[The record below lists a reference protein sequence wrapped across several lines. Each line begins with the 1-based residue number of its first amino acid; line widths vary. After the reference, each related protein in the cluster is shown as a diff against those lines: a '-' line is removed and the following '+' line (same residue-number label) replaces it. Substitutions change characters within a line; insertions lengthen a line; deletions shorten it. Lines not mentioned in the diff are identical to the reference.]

1 MSGFRRRAVVESTE
15 TKSTGIFTRLISE
28 GVTPRADLFCSGG
41 PFRPFLLIGRGR
53 VAPYVPAN
61 AAEIPATFR
70 DAQGRWTGTAA
81 RARVLL
87 VNRERLAGRP
97 IDRKSTRLNSSH

>member
-1 MSGFRRRAVVESTE
+1 MLN
-15 TKSTGIFTRLISE
+15 RLIAE
-28 GVTPRADLFCSGG
+28 GDNPRADLFWSGD
-41 PFRPFLLIGRGR
+41 PVRPFLLIGRGL

-97 IDRKSTRLNSSH
+97 LPSSVRDLADSRWKRSEEHTSELASLIR